1 MTANE
6 IAPLFTFKPNTAEQD
21 KSIEAVYAAA
31 KVLAETIVNNVPAKH
46 AQQGILQLGGLVTLC
61 RRESKSSQ
69 PKPISRC
76 WFACS
81 LRYAI

>member
-6 IAPLFTFKPNTAEQD
+6 IGPLFTFKPNTAEQD

-31 KVLAETIVNNVPAKH
+31 KVLAETIVNNVPSKH

-61 RRESKSSQ
+61 RQGIEVE
-69 PKPISRC
+69 PAEAHKPLLVRM
-76 WFACS
+76 
-81 LRYAI
+81 